1 MHKNM
6 KSHAHIVIV
15 GAGIVGCS
23 VAYHLS
29 KKGWHN
35 IVVLDQG
42 KLPEAGGSTSHA
54 PGLVF
59 QTNGSQA
66 MCRLAQRTVAF
77 YDTLKLDGQPCWY
90 GVGSME
96 VASTPQRLDD
106 LHRRKGWAASW
117 GLQGEVIT
125 PAQAKLLNPLLDETK
140 IHGAYH
146 VPTDGIAKAIRL
158 CSTMMNDCRAQ
169 GIEFHGETEVTG
181 FSIHKGRVT
190 GVQTS
195 QGEISADL
203 VLICA
208 GIWGPKV
215 GRLAGVPIPLIPVEH
230 QLARTAPLTQ
240 LAGETRE
247 VVHPILRD
255 QDRAMYYRQWGDAYA
270 IGNYQHEPLLVEA
283 DAILPPAQAPIMP
296 SVREWT
302 QQHFDNAWRDACAL
316 MPALNGA
323 SIDYKIN
330 GMFSFTPDGNP
341 VMGESKVKGLWVAE
355 AVWVTQA
362 GGVGEA
368 MANWLANGD
377 PGMDLR
383 DCDMH
388 RFEAHV
394 PAPAYVRRRGATQYD
409 EVYDLLHPLQQMAQP
424 RPLRVSPFYQ
434 RQKELGAMF
443 FESRGW
449 ERPQWYEANA
459 DLTPSLS
466 PDERGESVSLSHW
479 ERVGVRDPWASQM
492 WSPIAAGEA
501 KAAREHVC
509 LFDMTS
515 LTRFEV
521 QGKGALAFLQ
531 SLTTNQL
538 DKPAGSATY
547 TLMLNERGGIKS
559 DITVARLE
567 EDRFQVAVNGLMD
580 LDWMKRHLPD
590 DGHVTVRD
598 ITPGTCAIGL
608 WGPAARTVAQSLTDD
623 DLSNTAFPYFSARQI
638 FIGEVPVTALRVS
651 YIGELGWEL
660 YTTADYGLRLWDMLW
675 QAGALHG
682 IFALGRAA
690 FESMRLEKGYRLW
703 GNEMHSEHNPYEAG
717 LGWTVKLDKGEFIGR
732 TALLNLPR
740 KKIADGKSVVDVQ
753 RKLCCLVLDEGKV
766 VMGKE
771 PVHVKGNVAG
781 YVTSAA
787 FGYTAGKSIAYS
799 YLPIEHATEGTRVE
813 IEYFGQC
820 FGATVTKEPLFDPKG
835 ERLKG

>member
-1 MHKNM
+1 M
-6 KSHAHIVIV
+6 KTHAQLVIV

-23 VAYHLS
+23 VAYHLA

-35 IVVLDQG
+35 VIVLDQG

-59 QTNGSQA
+59 QTNSSQA
-66 MCRLAQRTVAF
+66 MCQLAQRTVAF
-77 YDTLKLDGQPCWY
+77 YDSLKLDGQPCWH

-96 VASTPQRLDD
+96 VARTPQRLDD
-106 LHRRKGWAASW
+106 LQRRKGWAASW
-117 GLQGEVIT
+117 GLNGEVIT
-125 PAQAKLLNPLLDETK
+125 PAQAKALNPLLDESK
-140 IHGAYH
+140 IFGAYH
-146 VPTDGIAKAIRL
+146 VPSDGIAKAIRL
-158 CSTMMNDCRAQ
+158 CTTMMNECRAQ
-169 GIEFHGETEVTG
+169 GMEFYGEAEVTG
-181 FSIHKGRVT
+181 FDIRDGRVT
-190 GVQTS
+190 GMQTS
-195 QGEISADL
+195 QGDISADL

-230 QLARTAPLTQ
+230 QLARTGPLPQ
-240 LAGETRE
+240 IKSETRE

-296 SVREWT
+296 SVRQWT
-302 QQHFDNAWRDACAL
+302 PQHFESAWRDAQEL
-316 MPALNGA
+316 IPALNGA

-341 VMGESKVKGLWVAE
+341 IMGESKVKGLWVAE

-362 GGVGEA
+362 GGVGEV
-368 MANWLANGD
+368 MASWLADGD
-377 PGMDLR
+377 PGMDMR

-394 PAPAYVRRRGATQYD
+394 PAPAYVRKRGATQYD

-434 RQKELGAMF
+434 RQKDLGAVF

-449 ERPQWYEANA
+449 ERPQWYETNA
-459 DLTPSLS
+459 QLS
-466 PDERGESVSLSHW
+466 PTPNPSPKGGGER
-479 ERVGVRDPWASQM
+479 DAWASQI

-501 KAAREHVC
+501 KTARERVC

-531 SLTTNQL
+531 SLTTNQI

-547 TLMLNERGGIKS
+547 TLMLNEHGGIKS
-559 DITVARLE
+559 DITVARLR
-567 EDRFQVAVNGLMD
+567 DDYFQVAVNGLMD
-580 LDWMKRHLPD
+580 LDWMQRHLPD
-590 DGHVTVRD
+590 DGSVTVRD

-608 WGPAARTVAQSLTDD
+608 WGPAARTVAQSLSDD
-623 DLSNTAFPYFSARQI
+623 DLSNDAFPYFAAKKI
-638 FIGEVPVTALRVS
+638 FIAEGPVTALRVS
-651 YIGELGWEL
+651 YIGEFGWEL
-660 YTTADYGLRLWDMLW
+660 YTTADYGLRLWDVLW
-675 QAGALHG
+675 QAGEPHG

-690 FESMRLEKGYRLW
+690 FESLRLEKGYRLW

-740 KKIADGKSVVDVQ
+740 KKNVEGKTMVDVQ
-753 RKLCCLVLDEGKV
+753 RKLCCLVLDDGKV

-771 PVHVKGNVAG
+771 PVYADGAVAG

-787 FGYTAGKSIAYS
+787 FGYTTGKSMAYS
-799 YLPIEHATEGTRVE
+799 YLPIAHAGEGARVE
-813 IEYFGQC
+813 VEYFGKRV
-820 FGATVTKEPLFDPKG
+820 GATVTKEPLFDPKG
-835 ERLKG
+835 ERLKI